1 MTTPYDDAHGV
12 GSVELVEQSLSTPMA
27 EAEAQG
33 QEADQPA
40 EMMGDMIDVGAV
52 TASEVDLTTVEMDML
67 GWPDGGPDYGEVDL
81 TNAEVEDAAAN
92 DEEAE
97 DEAADD
103 EGHDDAWAAD
113 MERERD
119 AIADVLSSGAA
130 VDAMVGTLEEYNP
143 VPGTVGAMVLEL
155 LRGGIEPHDILSQL
169 SPAGAATEPQP
180 EVQVPPDETEH
191 FLGGGAAWHAE
202 EGGSSDDAFEDD
214 EEAAVAPPRGR
225 STGRRDR
232 GMGRHRGTP
241 PPPLLPSP
249 PSSLCPPPP
258 RPALRPV
265 DLVLLCCSAPPRP

>member
-1 MTTPYDDAHGV
+1 MPSEKCATSSAAVAHQLRKMTTPYDDAHGM
-12 GSVELVEQSLSTPMA
+12 GTVELVEQSLSTPMA
-27 EAEAQG
+27 EAEVQG
-33 QEADQPA
+33 QDQPT
-40 EMMGDMIDVGAV
+40 ETMGEA
-52 TASEVDLTTVEMDML
+52 ASYV
-67 GWPDGGPDYGEVDL
+67 
-81 TNAEVEDAAAN
+81 
-92 DEEAE
+92 EAE
-97 DEAADD
+97 DAAADD
-103 EGHDDAWAAD
+103 EGHDDAWVAD

-169 SPAGAATEPQP
+169 SPAGAATETQP

-225 STGRRDR
+225 SAGRRDR

-241 PPPLLPSP
+241 PTPLLPSP

>member
-12 GSVELVEQSLSTPMA
+12 GAVELVEQSLSTPMA
-27 EAEAQG
+27 EAEVQG
-33 QEADQPA
+33 QDQPA
-40 EMMGDMIDVGAV
+40 ETMGDLMGVGAA
-52 TASEVDLTTVEMDML
+52 TTSEADLTTLEVDML
-67 GWPDGGPDYGEVDL
+67 RWPDGGPDYGEVDL
-81 TNAEVEDAAAN
+81 TNAEVEDEATSYV
-92 DEEAE
+92 EAE
-97 DEAADD
+97 DAAADD
-103 EGHDDAWAAD
+103 EGRDDAWVAD

-130 VDAMVGTLEEYNP
+130 VDAMVRTLEEYNP

-155 LRGGIEPHDILSQL
+155 LHSGIEPHDILSQL
-169 SPAGAATEPQP
+169 STAGAASEPQP

-241 PPPLLPSP
+241 PPPAPLAPPSAPSP
-249 PSSLCPPPP
+249 PPSLCPPPP
-258 RPALRPV
+258 RPALLRFRAASRP
-265 DLVLLCCSAPPRP
+265 